1 MHNQKINNILL
12 NFNKDFPEEALKYNS
27 KYNEDKYHKLV
38 RDNIPNIIKENDE
51 EPIYHTLNDEE
62 YWDALLRKDA
72 EELEEVKET
81 KSKDEVLKELGN
93 KLELIKAMAE
103 YLGFTLEDVIKQADK
118 KRQTNGGFQKRLFL
132 EAVKKD
138 Y

>member
-1 MHNQKINNILL
+1 MKN
-12 NFNKDFPEEALKYNS
+12 KYN
-27 KYNEDKYHKLV
+27 KLV

-103 YLGFTLEDVIKQADK
+103 YLDFTLEDVIKQADK